1 MPAPPTRRCWPPG
14 CADTGA
20 SRPACTGS
28 ATSSLAKTT
37 ARFAPATDRRTL
49 PACAPWRST
58 PSDWPGISTSPP
70 ACDNTPEHRC
80 CRWPPWASCDDFA
93 EALSEHP
100 GQQRLDAGHVLL
112 VSVGVGGQPV
122 QIQAVEEELAG
133 RGGDQRRT
141 PVGPLHLVQSGVH
154 C

>member
-93 EALSEHP
+93 EALAPAARHE
-100 GQQRLDAGHVLL
+100 L
-112 VSVGVGGQPV
+112 VEP
-122 QIQAVEEELAG
+122 LAEIDHG
-133 RGGDQRRT
+133 APPEAMQLADM
-141 PVGPLHLVQSGVH
+141 
-154 C
+154 